1 MSHRETQKK
10 SCLILLLFRLLV
22 GEIPHLGGGQITV
35 FPAVRNG
42 KDGRGNGESF
52 FFSSLFLGGEGCGAA
67 VRRHPDPSLLVSLR
81 RRGFYC
87 SRRRRSLPTQK
98 LEGIKPFHLR
108 PVHPV
113 RREEEG
119 TIWLLRRGGAHIKV
133 GGGGGDGYWSH
144 VPRSPLPLSTHM
156 SRWSEQRRRM
166 GKRVLCS
173 PSPFS

>member
-1 MSHRETQKK
+1 MTHRETERRAV
-10 SCLILLLFRLLV
+10 SFFLFRYLV

-35 FPAVRNG
+35 IPAVRNG
-42 KDGRGNGESF
+42 KDGRGKGDGF
-52 FFSSLFLGGEGCGAA
+52 FFSFFLERMWRLRSLSLFSYAGVVFIAVDAAALFPHIETGGKTPLSPPSGE
-67 VRRHPDPSLLVSLR
+67 RR
-81 RRGFYC
+81 
-87 SRRRRSLPTQK
+87 
-98 LEGIKPFHLR
+98 
-108 PVHPV
+108 
-113 RREEEG
+113 

-133 GGGGGDGYWSH
+133 GGGGDGYWSH